1 MIILGLPLF
10 GEGLFARMLFTSWNP
25 GMGLYGIAP
34 MILGSVVISG
44 VALLLSFPMSL
55 GTAALITGLA
65 PSLPA
70 RFLRSTVQTMTGFPT
85 VVYGF
90 IGVFLLVPVIRTTF
104 DQGSGMCIL
113 SASLL
118 LSVLISPTMI
128 LVFSDSFTAI
138 PQETLL
144 AAKALGAN
152 RVQTFLYVILPC
164 SVDGILSGVIL
175 AAGRAVGD
183 TMIALMVS
191 GNAIAI
197 PDSILSSARTL
208 TAHIALVIASD
219 FNSLQFKTIFACG
232 ITLYVITAAMVVLL
246 RSLPALIRRKP

>member
-1 MIILGLPLF
+1 
-10 GEGLFARMLFTSWNP
+10 
-25 GMGLYGIAP
+25 
-34 MILGSVVISG
+34 
-44 VALLLSFPMSL
+44 
-55 GTAALITGLA
+55 
-65 PSLPA
+65 
-70 RFLRSTVQTMTGFPT
+70 
-85 VVYGF
+85 
-90 IGVFLLVPVIRTTF
+90 
-104 DQGSGMCIL
+104 MCIL

-118 LSVLISPTMI
+118 LAVLISPTMI
-128 LVFSDSFTAI
+128 LVFSDNFAAI
-138 PQETLL
+138 PQETIL

-152 RVQTFLYVILPC
+152 RVQTFLCVILPC
-164 SVDGILSGVIL
+164 SADGILSGVIL

-183 TMIALMVS
+183 TMIALMVT